1 MSQTISFEVD
11 SKYNFLLKDK
21 SQINKLAWDFFEDCL
36 EELAQDNITRGK
48 LENNKYDK
56 ELNTKISQKL
66 WIS

>member
-36 EELAQDNITRGK
+36 EELAQDNATRGK

-56 ELNTKISQKL
+56 
-66 WIS
+66 

>member
-36 EELAQDNITRGK
+36 EELAQDNATRGK
-48 LENNKYDK
+48 LENNKYDN
-56 ELNTKISQKL
+56 ELNTKTSQKL

>member
-36 EELAQDNITRGK
+36 EELAQDNATIGK

-56 ELNTKISQKL
+56 ELNTKTSQKL

>member
-11 SKYNFLLKDK
+11 SKYSFLLKDK

-36 EELAQDNITRGK
+36 EELAQDNVTRGR